1 MPKLFKAPIYTDEQI
16 EQMEEKDMTFP
27 YTSKYMKYNSIKRQ
41 YIPTEALL
49 LKHGIDLSGF
59 LQTTM
64 QDTPTEIA
72 NELEYISDQVYSYI
86 FQNSGSFMD
95 TLKFIVAK
103 GIKYGMSPFR
113 FRTTFEEILWKQA
126 KYYINN
132 DDLSKSSGVDVE
144 QKQWLNK
151 GVLVNENRNIDPRV
165 KVMLMDLGL
174 SWVGSYD
181 KQFCGLVQKQDW

>member
-1 MPKLFKAPIYTDEQI
+1 
-16 EQMEEKDMTFP
+16 
-27 YTSKYMKYNSIKRQ
+27 
-41 YIPTEALL
+41 
-49 LKHGIDLSGF
+49 
-59 LQTTM
+59 
-64 QDTPTEIA
+64 
-72 NELEYISDQVYSYI
+72 
-86 FQNSGSFMD
+86 
-95 TLKFIVAK
+95 
-103 GIKYGMSPFR
+103 MSPFR